1 MTETSSGSLGEWKG
15 EESQD
20 ATGSEKP
27 TPQANVMGHG
37 DAVGEP
43 AVEEENE
50 EDETL
55 WGPADAEAEAEAE
68 ASDEDV
74 AMEDPAIA
82 DADESEEDETMWGP
96 AVADV
101 DESEG
106 AMEQPDAAAKASEDD
121 EAMEQ
126 PAVADAN
133 ASEDDEAMEQPTVAD
148 ADARKEDEAME
159 EQEESSEDE
168 GDVSESDSSEE
179 VELIPHKTTK
189 PVAGDRHSFSK
200 PAPTNPSSG
209 SGSRPRKRRRK
220 STSSVNDD
228 SGAEESSSGSEGGT
242 SAKPVG
248 LGLYV
253 SKWEAT
259 TVTESVSMSNQ
270 SFSTTSHSLGRC
282 KRKKLILPK
291 LTKRKGS
298 NATFLCVLSMQR
310 EVNTCSLQNLM

>member
-27 TPQANVMGHG
+27 TPQANVMGRG

-50 EDETL
+50 VDETL
-55 WGPADAEAEAEAE
+55 WGPADADAEAE

-74 AMEDPAIA
+74 AMEDP
-82 DADESEEDETMWGP
+82 ADESEEDETMWGP

-126 PAVADAN
+126 PTVADAD

-148 ADARKEDEAME
+148 ADACKEDEAME

-179 VELIPHKTTK
+179 VELIPQKTTK
-189 PVAGDRHSFSK
+189 PVAGDRHAFSK

-209 SGSRPRKRRRK
+209 SSSRPRKRRRE
-220 STSSVNDD
+220 STSSVKD
-228 SGAEESSSGSEGGT
+228 SDAEELSSGSEGRT
-242 SAKPVG
+242 NAKPIG

-259 TVTESVSMSNQ
+259 TVTESVSMSDQ
-270 SFSTTSHSLGRC
+270 SFSMTSHSLGRC
-282 KRKKLILPK
+282 K
-291 LTKRKGS
+291 
-298 NATFLCVLSMQR
+298 
-310 EVNTCSLQNLM
+310 